1 MQTAEDT
8 DKLKGEGA
16 QFAYSLSYKIEA
28 ISKKASLKDCI
39 LSCSSLKKVL
49 PDGIANTEYRI
60 VHIGN
65 QKQQA
70 FNKSLDDSFKK
81 KSKAADL
88 SAENIESDFQYGHL
102 LVDYKAKG
110 MEACFSGNSAIQKL
124 RFPQKIEPGKLNVDK
139 RVDIPAID
147 KFLLIVAS
155 MSVDMEWHDRRGLCG
170 ALSCLF

>member
-1 MQTAEDT
+1 M
-8 DKLKGEGA
+8 
-16 QFAYSLSYKIEA
+16 
-28 ISKKASLKDCI
+28 
-39 LSCSSLKKVL
+39 
-49 PDGIANTEYRI
+49 
-60 VHIGN
+60 
-65 QKQQA
+65 
-70 FNKSLDDSFKK
+70 
-81 KSKAADL
+81 
-88 SAENIESDFQYGHL
+88 
-102 LVDYKAKG
+102 DYKAKG